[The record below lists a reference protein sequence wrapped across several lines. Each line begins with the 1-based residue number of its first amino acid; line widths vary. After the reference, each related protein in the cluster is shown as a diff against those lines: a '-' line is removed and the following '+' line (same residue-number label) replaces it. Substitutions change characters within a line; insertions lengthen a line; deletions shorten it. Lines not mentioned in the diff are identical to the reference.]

1 MRSSLLTFFFFAVPT
16 VDHDMIFA
24 VFVTTDTTVFAA
36 NTLFHNTLHL
46 CVSGSR
52 RREGG
57 REERREGGKERRE
70 TGKKRSENW
79 IEERKEERIEGGEE
93 ME

>member
-1 MRSSLLTFFFFAVPT
+1 MRSSLLTFLFFAVPT
-16 VDHDMIFA
+16 VDHDMILT

-46 CVSGSR
+46 CVSGR
-52 RREGG
+52 RRREEGG
-57 REERREGGKERRE
+57 REERKEVDRKERR
-70 TGKKRSENW
+70 G
-79 IEERKEERIEGGEE
+79 ERDREGMEGGEE